1 MKFNIPI
8 CIFFCLLYL
17 IEAKAQSIPKQQ
29 IRNTY
34 TWVSLNSNW
43 YLKPKFFLVGDIHI
57 RENDFFTSNSFYFG
71 RIGIGYQINEKLNST
86 VGYAVLLS
94 TNSDDVAPINNVEN
108 RIHQQIS
115 LNSKMGKFSLFQRW
129 RNELRWQN
137 QYINNEKI
145 GSTKF
150 SDRIRYLLSLNF
162 QLFKN
167 KKLPQITCSNELM
180 FQFGNNL
187 SNNIF
192 DQNRAFIGIKQNITK
207 SLSYDFGY
215 MYIYQSKVSS
225 NIINHGDIMRLFF
238 YYSLKK

>member
-1 MKFNIPI
+1 
-8 CIFFCLLYL
+8 
-17 IEAKAQSIPKQQ
+17 
-29 IRNTY
+29 
-34 TWVSLNSNW
+34 
-43 YLKPKFFLVGDIHI
+43 
-57 RENDFFTSNSFYFG
+57 
-71 RIGIGYQINEKLNST
+71 
-86 VGYAVLLS
+86 
-94 TNSDDVAPINNVEN
+94 
-108 RIHQQIS
+108 
-115 LNSKMGKFSLFQRW
+115 
-129 RNELRWQN
+129 
-137 QYINNEKI
+137 
-145 GSTKF
+145 
-150 SDRIRYLLSLNF
+150 
-162 QLFKN
+162 LFKN